1 MTRSAP
7 PNPPPTLHQL
17 EAEVMA
23 EVWRQDREVTVRDVM
38 EGINTRAPR
47 ERAYTTFM
55 TIMRRLASKGLLNRR
70 RDGKTDYYL
79 AAWTEPGYRAA
90 RAQADTSA
98 LVEQYGDAALVA
110 FASAMDG
117 LDPARRRLLRRLAR
131 DA

>member
-1 MTRSAP
+1 
-7 PNPPPTLHQL
+7 
-17 EAEVMA
+17 MA

-38 EGINTRAPR
+38 NGINARAPR

-55 TIMRRLASKGLLNRR
+55 TIMRRLAAKGVLKRR
-70 RDGKTDYYL
+70 RHGKADYYL
-79 AAWTEPGYRAA
+79 AAWTEPDYRAA

-110 FASAMDG
+110 FASAMDE